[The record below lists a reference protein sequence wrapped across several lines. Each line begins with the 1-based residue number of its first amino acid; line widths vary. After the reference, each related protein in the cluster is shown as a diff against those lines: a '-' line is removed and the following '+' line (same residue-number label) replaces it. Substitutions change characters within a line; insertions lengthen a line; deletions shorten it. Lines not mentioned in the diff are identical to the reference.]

1 MTGDSYVH
9 ASNWGIVGHTWAID
23 MLQQAVAAQRPA
35 HAYLIS
41 GPRAVGK
48 SLLALRLAQCLNC
61 ELSGNT
67 PCGTCRTCKRIANG
81 NHPDVRHASLVTQAA
96 TLKSEEA
103 TRQRD
108 LRIDTI
114 RNALTDIALRPFE
127 SRRRVFI
134 IDDVERL
141 SEGAANAMLKVL
153 EEPPPHATIIL
164 VAHTAGDVM
173 ATIVSRCQAIKL
185 RPVARDAIAHWLHTQ
200 GVAEDVATT
209 YAAWSEGLPGLAH
222 YYATNP
228 DAVQQLHAQL
238 DELLALSTRPLHECF
253 KWVEERNKAFRGGEQ
268 RDVYDTLTLW
278 QRWWRD
284 VLITAAGLPDAITW
298 VDRHADVVR
307 VARGTGVVV
316 AAQYVR
322 LLTQAVRQLREN
334 ANPQLVFE
342 HLILHLPD
350 RR

>member
-1 MTGDSYVH
+1 MDTYVH
-9 ASNWGIVGHTWAID
+9 ASDWGIVGHAWAVH
-23 MLQQAVAAQRPA
+23 MLQQALAAQRPA

-41 GPRAVGK
+41 GPRHVGK
-48 SLLALRLAQCLNC
+48 ALLAVRLAQTLNC
-61 ELSGNT
+61 ERQGVA
-67 PCGTCRTCKRIANG
+67 PCDECRTCKRIAHG

-96 TLKSEEA
+96 ALKSDEA

-114 RNALTDIALRPFE
+114 RTCLGDIALRPFE
-127 SRRRVFI
+127 GRRRVFI

-153 EEPPPHATIIL
+153 EEPPPHATLIL

-185 RPVARDAIAHWLHTQ
+185 RPVARDEITAWLVAHGSDHTAAQ
-200 GVAEDVATT
+200 T

-222 YYATNP
+222 HYAVNP
-228 DAVQQLHAQL
+228 DAATHLQQQL
-238 DELLALSTRPLHECF
+238 DELLSLSTRPLHECF

-268 RDVYDTLTLW
+268 SDVYETLTLW

-284 VLITAAGLPDAITW
+284 VLVTAAGLPDAVTW
-298 VDRHADVVR
+298 IDRHADIVR
-307 VARGTGVVV
+307 IARGTGVLP
-316 AAQYVR
+316 AAQFVR
-322 LLTQAVRQLREN
+322 MLTQAVRQLREN

>member
-1 MTGDSYVH
+1 MDT
-9 ASNWGIVGHTWAID
+9 ANATTTWGIIGHYWAIE
-23 MLQQAVAAQRPA
+23 MVQQAVAAQRPA

-41 GPRAVGK
+41 GPRHVGK
-48 SLLALRLAQCLNC
+48 SLLALRIAQLLNC
-61 ELSGNT
+61 ET
-67 PCGTCRTCKRIANG
+67 HQMAPCGLCRTCKRIANC

-96 TLKSEEA
+96 ALKSDEA

-114 RNALTDIALRPFE
+114 RTALTDIALRPFE
-127 SRRRVFI
+127 GRRRVFL

-153 EEPPPHATIIL
+153 EEPPPHATLLL

-173 ATIVSRCQAIKL
+173 ATIVSRCQSIKL
-185 RPVARDAIAHWLHTQ
+185 RPVARDAIAYWLTTQ
-200 GVAEDVATT
+200 GIPADDAHT

-222 YYATNP
+222 YYAQNP
-228 DAVQQLHAQL
+228 DAAQQLQQQL

-268 RDVYDTLTLW
+268 SDVYETLTMW

-284 VLITAAGLPDAITW
+284 VLVTAAGLPHAVTW
-298 VDRHADVVR
+298 VDRKAELQR
-307 VARGTGVVV
+307 VAGGTGVLP
-316 AAQYVR
+316 AAQFVR

-342 HLILHLPD
+342 HLILQLPD

>member
-1 MTGDSYVH
+1 MDTQNT
-9 ASNWGIVGHTWAID
+9 ATEWGIVGHAWAIE

-35 HAYLIS
+35 HAYLIT
-41 GPRAVGK
+41 GPRHVGK
-48 SLLALRLAQCLNC
+48 ALFALRVAQFLNC
-61 ELSGNT
+61 ERLGDA

-81 NHPDVRHASLVTQAA
+81 NHPDVRHASLQTQAA
-96 TLKSEEA
+96 TLKSDEA

-114 RNALTDIALRPFE
+114 RSCLSDIALRPFE

-153 EEPPPHATIIL
+153 EEPPAHATLIL
-164 VAHTAGDVM
+164 IAHTAGDVM

-185 RPVARDAIAHWLHTQ
+185 RPIARDAIAEWLQRQ
-200 GVAEDVATT
+200 GVAAEVAHT

-222 YYATNP
+222 HYATNP
-228 DAVQQLHAQL
+228 DAAQQLHAQL
-238 DELLALSTRPLHECF
+238 DELLSLSSRPLHECF

-268 RDVYDTLTLW
+268 SDVYDTLTLW

-284 VLITAAGLPDAITW
+284 VLVTAAGLPDTVTW
-298 VDRHADVVR
+298 VDRHADIVR
-307 VARGTGVVV
+307 VARGTGVVP
-316 AAQYVR
+316 AAQFVR
-322 LLTQAVRQLREN
+322 LLTLAVRQLREN